1 MAYDALEVVK
11 LRKNFYRDNY
21 RLVVTALLI
30 CLIIIASLIGVIY
43 YMQTHQ
49 RKPTYFA
56 TTSDGRLIPM
66 TPLNQPNMSDQAIL
80 KWTSKA
86 ITSLYTYDFQN
97 YRQAFQSNEKY
108 FTEAGWRAFL
118 NGLKNSG
125 NLKTVKQQ
133 KLSVKAVPES
143 APVIV
148 SKGIHNHVYSWRIE
162 MPVVVT
168 YRSINQEYTQHL
180 MVTVLV
186 QRLSTLS
193 SKHGVGIAQIV
204 EKQNQQ

>member
-1 MAYDALEVVK
+1 MAYNALEVVK

-21 RLVVTALLI
+21 RLVVIALLI
-30 CLIIIASLIGVIY
+30 CLLIIAGLVGAIY

-66 TPLNQPNMSDQAIL
+66 TPLNQPNMSDHAIL
-80 KWTSKA
+80 QWSSKA
-86 ITSLYTYDFQN
+86 ITSLYTYNFQN
-97 YRQAFQSNEKY
+97 YRKAFQQNEQY
-108 FTEAGWRAFL
+108 FTDAGWRAFL
-118 NGLKNSG
+118 NGLQKSG

-133 KLSVKAVPES
+133 KLTVQAVPAS

-148 SKGIHNHVYSWRIE
+148 RKGVHNNVYSWRVQ
-162 MPVVVT
+162 MPIVVT
-168 YRSINQEYTQHL
+168 YRNLNQEYTQHL
-180 MVTVLV
+180 LVTALI

-204 EKQNQQ
+204 EQQHQQ